1 MEKQVIYGNIPS
13 KSNSYKIITIN
24 GHASLAKTKAVKD
37 YEKSFYI
44 QCNKYR
50 EANIQ
55 GYFELYAD
63 VFFPSERSDLDNC
76 AKILLDSLAVC
87 KAFKNDNKCVK
98 LYLRKFKDAKNPRV
112 EFVIKPVNLDVSHD

>member
-13 KSNSYKIITIN
+13 KSNSYKIVTIN
-24 GHASLAKTKAVKD
+24 DHASLAKTKAVKD

-63 VFFPSERSDLDNC
+63 VFFPSERNDLDGMLKVFMDC
-76 AKILLDSLAVC
+76 LQSC
-87 KAFKNDNKCVK
+87 KAIKNDNKCVK
-98 LYLRKFKDAKNPRV
+98 LFLRKFKDAKNPRV
-112 EFVIKPVNLDVSHD
+112 EFVLKEINLENAD